1 MIVEQTQAQAQAQ
14 GQGQGQQQQQR
25 ALLPPHPIG
34 ESGQRYL
41 ATLGEKEMALHLLAV
56 ERLGSSYFVEKS
68 LGFRKW
74 WAATAPATA
83 TVAPPS

>member
-1 MIVEQTQAQAQAQ
+1 MIVEPTQA
-14 GQGQGQQQQQR
+14 QQR

-74 WAATAPATA
+74 AATAPATA

>member
-1 MIVEQTQAQAQAQ
+1 MEMEPTQGQGQ

-74 WAATAPATA
+74 WAATA